1 MQKIRIETTM
11 AENVTTPRAI
21 DGHSFADFFIVEI
34 SGNKLWFVQ
43 G

>member
-1 MQKIRIETTM
+1 M
-11 AENVTTPRAI
+11 AESVTTTRPI
-21 DGHSFADFFIVEI
+21 DGHSFADFIVEI